1 MISRPFILGVEKSMK
16 WLRNILANI
25 KGVMVFFN
33 SLEEYRYLG
42 GWWKLGGERVRGRR
56 AHAFNEAILKP

>member
-33 SLEEYRYLG
+33 SLEEYRYFG
-42 GWWKLGGERVRGRR
+42 GGEGERSS
-56 AHAFNEAILKP
+56 HMCI